1 VLLLLQLLSFA
12 GASATHAAMSAHG
25 MPASVQ
31 GGAGCA
37 GADCGDMMM
46 TAAAASDCCH
56 AGVVTTCSADH
67 CVHGMAVMP
76 GALPALAQ
84 LREPHPAILSGRL
97 PEVPPQRLLQPPI
110 TRTNGAV

>member
-1 VLLLLQLLSFA
+1 MTLQYRNWHSRSPAALIAAGVCVLLLLQLLSFA

-46 TAAAASDCCH
+46 TAAAPDCCH
-56 AGVVTTCSADH
+56 AGVVSYNF
-67 CVHGMAVMP
+67 V
-76 GALPALAQ
+76 
-84 LREPHPAILSGRL
+84 
-97 PEVPPQRLLQPPI
+97 
-110 TRTNGAV
+110 